1 MSKGKGLYRAAVVT
15 LGAAGIVMA
24 SAGEARAG
32 LVDCPAAFI
41 LDGTAK
47 VHDGGALPTVET
59 AADDCQYIVPA
70 DNNNVASAA
79 NVNAAGFFGFTDWAG
94 NGGSVQVDASA
105 AAGTWAIAGV
115 NFALYDYMI
124 TFKDGQ
130 DTNLI
135 SFLLNE
141 SYSSGGWSTPFTEPP
156 FDFNGGSVS
165 HNVSHY
171 SIFQRLAD
179 DDDVVVPE
187 PATLLMLGLGL
198 AAAATR
204 MRRRTA

>member
-1 MSKGKGLYRAAVVT
+1 MGLYRAAVVT
-15 LGAAGIVMA
+15 LGAAGIVVA

-47 VHDGGALPTVET
+47 VHDGGGAPILT
-59 AADDCQYIVPA
+59 AADDCEYIVPA
-70 DNNNVASAA
+70 DNNNVANAA

-94 NGGSVQVDASA
+94 NGGNVQVDASA
-105 AAGTWAIAGV
+105 ASGTWAIAGV

-156 FDFNGGSVS
+156 FTFNGNSAS

-171 SIFQRLAD
+171 SIFQRLGEPEGD
-179 DDDVVVPE
+179 PDPVDVPE
-187 PATLLMLGLGL
+187 PAALLLLGGGF
-198 AAAATR
+198 AVAATR